1 MKTETP
7 QTENV
12 PAVVQPPL
20 VRQSFVDWRNEG
32 RMVIK
37 GQKGTRDPQDGI
49 VKFSR
54 DQTREIPGNLYDD
67 LGHECTD
74 YDGDGY

>member
-1 MKTETP
+1 MKNQNLNSERVSVASTG
-7 QTENV
+7 
-12 PAVVQPPL
+12 L
-20 VRQSFVDWRNEG
+20 VRHSFFDWRNEG

-37 GQKGTRDPQDGI
+37 GQKGTRDPEDGI

-54 DQTREIPGNLYDD
+54 DQTREIPGNLWDD